1 MNQVL
6 TVETRTVGPA
16 LVLDLAGVLDGHTI
30 ALLEPHAEAAV
41 ASQAAT
47 VVVHLAGVVFM
58 SSAGVGTLIA
68 LNHQLRGRG
77 RKLRLAG
84 PAAGV
89 AEVFDILGL
98 AAVVAVHKDLAEAL
112 AT

>member
-6 TVETRTVGPA
+6 TVEARTVGPA
-16 LVLDLAGVLDGHTI
+16 LVLDLVGVLDGHTI
-30 ALLEPHAEAAV
+30 VLLEPHTEAAV
-41 ASQAAT
+41 AGQSAT
-47 VVVHLAGVVFM
+47 VIVHLAGVVFM

-68 LNHQLRGRG
+68 LNHQLRKLGR
-77 RKLRLAG
+77 RLRLAG
-84 PAAGV
+84 PTAGV

-112 AT
+112 AA

>member
-1 MNQVL
+1 VNQAL
-6 TVETRTVGPA
+6 TVQTRTVGA
-16 LVLDLAGVLDGHTI
+16 TLILDLTGVLDGHTI
-30 ALLEPHAEAAV
+30 VDLEPHADAAV
-41 ASQAAT
+41 AAPAAT
-47 VVVHLAGVVFM
+47 VVVHLAGISFM
-58 SSAGVGTLIA
+58 SSAGVGVLIA

-84 PAAGV
+84 PSAGV

-112 AT
+112 AA